1 MSAEKL
7 ILSSGSE
14 HILLSM
20 SPDWPSILVT
30 GLIGLGS
37 ILTSIAV
44 VKISRRN
51 QQSQSKEK
59 VAELRQQW
67 LAELRENMS
76 KFVSIAHIVAVRS
89 KVAKDY
95 HLTGE
100 AGEHY
105 QDLFF
110 YKTKIILMLDT
121 NKEYTLILKSL
132 INDVI
137 DNMGKPELETVAD
150 TSVFCQA
157 LEEQCQKVL
166 EKAWLDIKED
176 LAS

>member
-1 MSAEKL
+1 MNAEKL

-14 HILLSM
+14 HILMSM
-20 SPDWPSILVT
+20 SPDWPSIIVT

-59 VAELRQQW
+59 VAELRQLW
-67 LAELRENMS
+67 LSELRDNMS
-76 KFVSIAHIVAVRS
+76 KFVSIASIISVRS
-89 KVAKDY
+89 KIVKNY
-95 HLTGE
+95 HLTVE
-100 AGEHY
+100 ATEHY
-105 QDLFF
+105 QNLFL
-110 YKTKIILMLDT
+110 YKTKIMLMLDA

-132 INDVI
+132 IDDVI
-137 DNMGKPELETVAD
+137 DNMGKSDHESVTD
-150 TSVFCQA
+150 TSVFCQT
-157 LEEQCQKVL
+157 LEEQCQKIL

-176 LAS
+176 LAA